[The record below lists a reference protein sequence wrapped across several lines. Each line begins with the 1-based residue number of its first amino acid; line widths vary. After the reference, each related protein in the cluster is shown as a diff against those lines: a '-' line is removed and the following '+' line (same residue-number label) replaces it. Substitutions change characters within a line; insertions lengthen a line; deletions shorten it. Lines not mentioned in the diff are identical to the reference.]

1 MRKKGLKGLMSLCL
15 SVCMI
20 CLPVSAQAQE
30 LNSEVIQDG
39 ETNIPIE
46 SLDVNATALDISD
59 AYAEMPQMEESSED
73 YTSNTMDKTYEG
85 VEVNITNLPDNATT
99 YAEQEDQENTDPN
112 NAYLV
117 ENENIVQGVLT
128 QESEM
133 RWYGFILDQNS
144 KVSIML
150 QTASEVD
157 ADLYL
162 FKLDQE
168 TYELNLIGGSSKSGL
183 GVYEYYNEL
192 LDTGIYYFAVSA
204 YEGSGQYAFAFY
216 ATQGIG
222 YEINDTL
229 SSAAEISVNGTIT
242 GVIDTP
248 YDVDYYTFTLSS
260 PVIMSMT
267 KNVGNYDFGIMN
279 TDDSAKIY
287 KISQKEELYQ
297 FDAGTYYFV
306 VRSTDGTYNAN
317 STYRIELNK
326 IANIADN
333 TSSFYYM
340 VNEKAKI
347 VFQSDPYGSNMYVNG
362 NPIDI
367 SYSYNVDA
375 SNSAGSQRYNISMS
389 TPSDLSAK
397 IYQDQFMF
405 EDYDTTVYYGMT
417 MPDTVNYR
425 GGSKGVGPTGNVLE
439 LSVYSANKFYNI
451 HCICSGAY
459 AANNLYKDLNFVT
472 VFINPNT
479 GKLVDI
485 QHINYFYEYATGSN
499 SMSFTR
505 PYSSYTKYYYPY
517 YNGEEPFT
525 W

>member
-1 MRKKGLKGLMSLCL
+1 
-15 SVCMI
+15 MI
-20 CLPVSAQAQE
+20 CLPISAHAQE
-30 LNSEVIQDG
+30 LDSEVIQDG
-39 ETNIPIE
+39 ETDIPVE
-46 SLDVNATALDISD
+46 AFDVNATVLDISD
-59 AYAEMPQMEESSED
+59 AYAEMEQMEDSSDD
-73 YTSNTMDKTYEG
+73 YASNIMEKSFEG
-85 VEVNITNLPDNATT
+85 EKVDITNLPDGVAT
-99 YAEQEDQENTDPN
+99 YAAQEDQENTDPN

-117 ENENIVQGVLT
+117 ENEYIVQGVLT
-128 QESEM
+128 QEGEM
-133 RWYGFILDQNS
+133 RWYGFILDQSS

-162 FKLDQE
+162 FELDQE
-168 TYELNLIGGSSKSGL
+168 TYELNLVGGSAKSGL
-183 GVYEYYNEL
+183 GVYEYYNDV
-192 LDTGIYYFAVSA
+192 LDTGIYYFAVDA
-204 YEGSGQYAFAFY
+204 YEGNGEYAFAFY
-216 ATQGIG
+216 ATQGTG
-222 YEINDTL
+222 YEIND
-229 SSAAEISVNGTIT
+229 SMSRAAEISVNGTIY

-267 KNVGNYDFGIMN
+267 TSVGDYDFGIMN

-287 KISQKEELYQ
+287 KISQKEDLYQ

-317 STYRIELNK
+317 TSYKIVLNK
-326 IANIADN
+326 IANIANN

-347 VFQSDPYGSNMYVNG
+347 VFQSDPYGTNMYVNG

-367 SYSYNVDA
+367 SYSYNLDA
-375 SNSAGSQRYNISMS
+375 SNSAGSQRYNITMS

-397 IYQDQFMF
+397 IYQNQFMF
-405 EDYDTTVYYGMT
+405 EDYETTVYYGMT
-417 MPDTVNYR
+417 MPDTVNYL
-425 GGSKGVGPTGNVLE
+425 GGSKGVGPKGNVLE
-439 LSVYSANKFYNI
+439 LSVYSTNKFYNI

-459 AANNLYKDLNFVT
+459 AANHLYKDLNFAT

-485 QHINYFYEYATGSN
+485 QHINYFYDYATGSN
-499 SMSFTR
+499 SMTFTR

>member
-1 MRKKGLKGLMSLCL
+1 M
-15 SVCMI
+15 
-20 CLPVSAQAQE
+20 
-30 LNSEVIQDG
+30 
-39 ETNIPIE
+39 
-46 SLDVNATALDISD
+46 
-59 AYAEMPQMEESSED
+59 
-73 YTSNTMDKTYEG
+73 
-85 VEVNITNLPDNATT
+85 
-99 YAEQEDQENTDPN
+99 
-112 NAYLV
+112 
-117 ENENIVQGVLT
+117 
-128 QESEM
+128 
-133 RWYGFILDQNS
+133 
-144 KVSIML
+144 
-150 QTASEVD
+150 
-157 ADLYL
+157 
-162 FKLDQE
+162 
-168 TYELNLIGGSSKSGL
+168 
-183 GVYEYYNEL
+183 
-192 LDTGIYYFAVSA
+192 
-204 YEGSGQYAFAFY
+204 
-216 ATQGIG
+216 
-222 YEINDTL
+222 
-229 SSAAEISVNGTIT
+229 
-242 GVIDTP
+242 
-248 YDVDYYTFTLSS
+248 
-260 PVIMSMT
+260 
-267 KNVGNYDFGIMN
+267 
-279 TDDSAKIY
+279 
-287 KISQKEELYQ
+287 
-297 FDAGTYYFV
+297 